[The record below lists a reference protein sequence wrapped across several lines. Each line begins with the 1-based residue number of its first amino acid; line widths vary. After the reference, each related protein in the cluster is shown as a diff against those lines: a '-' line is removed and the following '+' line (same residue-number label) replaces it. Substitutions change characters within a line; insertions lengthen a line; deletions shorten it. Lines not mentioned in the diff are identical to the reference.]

1 MRSAARAASAEELF
15 PAWHGY
21 IPTCSRAA
29 KKSGKDAFHRV
40 PRMAC
45 GKKWDAVERV
55 LTHSVAALPRCV
67 SCAFSRL
74 VPLRVLRRCKCK
86 CSAGSRW
93 PKRRGCKATQS
104 HHGGKAESRKQKAE
118 MAGQAISCHLQVSF
132 KPCAWEGV
140 ATYKPPPCDPQ
151 ATLKP
156 TSCDLEA
163 TDRNLVFGCPLVLDA
178 GPVKENSFP
187 LSFIAAPFC
196 QTWRRASAG
205 KFCRFSGGPSP
216 VATRR
221 YGKSITRLGS

>member
-55 LTHSVAALPRCV
+55 LTHSVAALARCV

-93 PKRRGCKATQS
+93 PKRRGCKAIPKPFGRQAVGTRLGTQS
-104 HHGGKAESRKQKAE
+104 HP
-118 MAGQAISCHLQVSF
+118 QAIY
-132 KPCAWEGV
+132 KPSTWEGV
-140 ATYKPPPCDPQ
+140 ATDKPP
-151 ATLKP
+151 
-156 TSCDLEA
+156 SCDLHA
-163 TDRNLVFGCPLVLDA
+163 TPE
-178 GPVKENSFP
+178 P
-187 LSFIAAPFC
+187 
-196 QTWRRASAG
+196 
-205 KFCRFSGGPSP
+205 PSSHLK
-216 VATRR
+216 AKCART
-221 YGKSITRLGS
+221 